1 MEDQLSQQ
9 VVENQTETLQ
19 PEIVSAHPAKPSY
32 LLPVLLTFLITTVV
46 LVGIYFGFL
55 TKKSTLIT
63 ASPTPSPSPSLS
75 PSIDPITNWQVYQN
89 TKFNFSFKYPR
100 DFKLYDSIDQVG
112 DRLII
117 QNFSTEIG
125 RTIQP
130 TDYQMIIALGLNE
143 GRKLDWYTTNASKEL
158 GSFPI
163 EQLSIGGLNALK
175 GQSGQKQVSV
185 PTIWVINGE
194 YTYTIQLPTSL
205 PESEKTFDQILSTF
219 AFSGNKISES
229 NMIHYV
235 LKDKVSTID
244 YPKGWKIIDN
254 TKQIDLYEDGKPQ
267 WSQDIELTLNDYKI
281 SSRNP
286 LAWGP
291 TACIFPDSPEYKKGD
306 VYGEEYS
313 SFTEFS
319 NSKLT
324 YRRSITSKPE
334 SEKQTWIICS
344 KSTGGRY
351 GGVSGF
357 GASSY
362 ITPQS
367 YDESTLS
374 AMDDIL
380 MSMTNNIK

>member
-1 MEDQLSQQ
+1 MLQQ
-9 VVENQTETLQ
+9 VVENQTDTLQ
-19 PEIVSAHPAKPSY
+19 PEIVSVPPAKQSY
-32 LLPVLLTFLITTVV
+32 LFPVLLTFLITTIV

-55 TKKSTLIT
+55 SKKSSLIT

-89 TKFNFSFKYPR
+89 KKFNFSFKYPQN
-100 DFKLYDSIDQVG
+100 FKLYDSIDQVG

-125 RTIQP
+125 RAMEP
-130 TDYQMIIALGLNE
+130 TDYQMIIALGPNE

-158 GSFPI
+158 GKFPI
-163 EQLSIGGLNALK
+163 EQLNIGGLDALK

-194 YTYTIQLPTSL
+194 YVYTIQLPTAL

-219 AFSGNKISES
+219 AFSGNKISDS

-244 YPKGWKIIDN
+244 YPKVWKIVDN
-254 TKQIDLYEDGKPQ
+254 TKPIDLYQDGKPQ
-267 WSQDIELTLNDYKI
+267 WSQDVELTLNDYKI

-291 TACIFPDSPEYKKGD
+291 SACIFPDSPQYNED
-306 VYGEEYS
+306 VVFGEKYAS
-313 SFTEFS
+313 YVEFS
-319 NSKLT
+319 NSKGI
-324 YRRSITSKPE
+324 YRRTKTTGMNNNLQNWSICTKDS
-334 SEKQTWIICS
+334 S
-344 KSTGGRY
+344 GGFA
-351 GGVSGF
+351 GVSGF
-357 GASSY
+357 GGSSY

-374 AMDDIL
+374 AMDAIL